1 MYIAV
6 PNCQKG
12 RTDQIGNNRKG
23 DGRNQ
28 VHRAKREIEN
38 QEKNPNKEKTKK
50 KEKRQENEK
59 GESER
64 IRNSREKLKSDR
76 RYIKNQNSRMFDK
89 NTQFHLEI

>member
-6 PNCQKG
+6 LNCQEG

-38 QEKNPNKEKTKK
+38 QEKNPNKGKNR
-50 KEKRQENEK
+50 EKRKKAGERERRVRENK
-59 GESER
+59 
-64 IRNSREKLKSDR
+64 K
-76 RYIKNQNSRMFDK
+76 F
-89 NTQFHLEI
+89 

>member
-38 QEKNPNKEKTKK
+38 QEKKPNKKK
-50 KEKRQENEK
+50 KQRKGKKAGKR
-59 GESER
+59 ER
-64 IRNSREKLKSDR
+64 RVRKNKEILERN
-76 RYIKNQNSRMFDK
+76 
-89 NTQFHLEI
+89 

>member
-28 VHRAKREIEN
+28 VHRAKREIEK
-38 QEKNPNKEKTKK
+38 QEKNPNKEKQEKK
-50 KEKRQENEK
+50 KKGRKTRKERQ
-59 GESER
+59 
-64 IRNSREKLKSDR
+64 RE
-76 RYIKNQNSRMFDK
+76 
-89 NTQFHLEI
+89 

>member
-38 QEKNPNKEKTKK
+38 QEKNLIKEEKQRKRKKAGKRERRVRENKK
-50 KEKRQENEK
+50 
-59 GESER
+59 
-64 IRNSREKLKSDR
+64 
-76 RYIKNQNSRMFDK
+76 F
-89 NTQFHLEI
+89 